1 MAGWRQQVGRIAK
14 NLPLKNAIL
23 ISNPMAGIKSARR
36 SAQIHKA
43 VAVLHKA
50 GVDAELRFTAGP
62 GDGKKLATEAAASGC
77 DMIIACGGDGTI
89 NEVINGL
96 TPGDTPLAILPGGT
110 ANITAKELGLPGNIV
125 RAATQVPTCRPFR
138 IPLGRAKWEE
148 SGISQQR
155 YFLAVAGIGL
165 DAHIISQLDVGIKLR
180 MGVLA
185 YVWEAVR
192 QVFRYEFPLF
202 KFTADSNAASATFAV
217 VQRSSRYAGWL
228 KLARTHSIRDLDFSC
243 CLFEGCGPGRY
254 LRYALGILTQ
264 THDRLHDV
272 RFLSGDDIRC
282 TCDQPGTTIG
292 FEIDG
297 EVAGRIPVTFDVVP
311 DALTILAPE
320 SFCRSQQ

>member
-1 MAGWRQQVGRIAK
+1 
-14 NLPLKNAIL
+14 
-23 ISNPMAGIKSARR
+23 MAGIKSARR
-36 SAQIHKA
+36 SAQVHKA
-43 VAVLHKA
+43 VAVLRNA
-50 GVDAELRFTAGP
+50 GVDAELQFTASP
-62 GDGKKLATEAAASGC
+62 GDGKKLAAEAAASGC
-77 DMIIACGGDGTI
+77 DLIIACGGDGTI

-96 TPGDTPLAILPGGT
+96 APGDTPFAILPGGT
-110 ANITAKELGLPGNIV
+110 ANIAAKELGLPGNIV
-125 RAATQVPTCRPFR
+125 RAARQISACRPFR
-138 IPLGRAKWEE
+138 IPLGRATWEV
-148 SGISQQR
+148 SGITQQR

-192 QVFRYEFPLF
+192 QVFRYEFPPF
-202 KFTADSNAASATFAV
+202 KFTADSIAASATFAV

-243 CLFEGCGPGRY
+243 CLFEGHGPGRY

-264 THDRLHDV
+264 THDRMHGV
-272 RFLSGDDIRC
+272 RFLGGSVIRC
-282 TCDQPGTTIG
+282 TSQRSETAIG
-292 FEIDG
+292 FEVDG
-297 EVAGRIPVTFDVVP
+297 ELKGVIPVTFEVVP